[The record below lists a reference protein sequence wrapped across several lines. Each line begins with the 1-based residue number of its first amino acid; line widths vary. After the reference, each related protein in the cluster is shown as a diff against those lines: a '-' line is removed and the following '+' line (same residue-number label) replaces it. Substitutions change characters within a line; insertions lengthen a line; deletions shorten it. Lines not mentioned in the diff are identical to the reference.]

1 MAKESLN
8 ELRDLIHKKKFT
20 PSLGSNTNLVLFR
33 GVVMKDLTFI
43 DEGNPDWVK
52 VNNVKLINFA
62 KRRMI
67 YNLIFNSVL
76 RFQQF
81 KYDIETE
88 DDLQEVINHLP
99 KLEENILEE
108 QSLKIEPRNAAR
120 VDLR

>member
-1 MAKESLN
+1 MAKEPKRAPGSHPQKQFN
-8 ELRDLIHKKKFT
+8 

>member
-1 MAKESLN
+1 
-8 ELRDLIHKKKFT
+8 
-20 PSLGSNTNLVLFR
+20 
-33 GVVMKDLTFI
+33 MKDLTFI

-52 VNNVKLINFA
+52 VKNVKLINFA
-62 KRRMI
+62 KKRMI

-81 KYDIETE
+81 KYDMEIN
-88 DDLQEVINHLP
+88 DDLQEVINYLP
-99 KLEENILEE
+99 KLDETILEE

>member
-1 MAKESLN
+1 
-8 ELRDLIHKKKFT
+8 
-20 PSLGSNTNLVLFR
+20 
-33 GVVMKDLTFI
+33 MKDLTFI